1 MLARLSP
8 VLPMACPQLGLGEI
22 VPRTV
27 ATRESLEG
35 LTPEKAQP
43 KPKPLGLGAQPSSLG
58 RAKPVFFQERDPAIQ
73 KQGVHASY
81 FVWQSVSGMYDGA
94 ADLTDYWHI

>member
-1 MLARLSP
+1 
-8 VLPMACPQLGLGEI
+8 MACPQLGLGEI

-58 RAKPVFFQERDPAIQ
+58 RAKLVRN
-73 KQGVHASY
+73 
-81 FVWQSVSGMYDGA
+81 GA
-94 ADLTDYWHI
+94 ARSSHSETRCSCILFRVAKCLRHVRRRR